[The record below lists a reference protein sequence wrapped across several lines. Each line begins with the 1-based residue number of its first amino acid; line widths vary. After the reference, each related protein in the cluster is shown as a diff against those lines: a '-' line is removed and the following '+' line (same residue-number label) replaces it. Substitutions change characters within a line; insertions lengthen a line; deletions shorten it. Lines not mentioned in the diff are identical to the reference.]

1 MHTVGLTLNIIA
13 RELRPFG
20 RVVRVLRDN
29 PSFHSARL
37 FLEGRAFASGILY
50 VCQTRDEVR
59 AVHAAG
65 CHAVF
70 AAGAADDSGGGSREG
85 EHETV
90 GDPQRECEG
99 EGAIANAREGAGSNA
114 SADENANAVMPAEAG
129 GCEDAALVVL
139 GGASALEVFDALLET
154 FSRFSQW
161 TDAMDRICQTGGSI
175 QQLIDVSEPF
185 LINNVVVLDPA
196 LKLLGYTKGVPC
208 DDPITQ
214 ELIAHGYHTEDNIR
228 KFKLHKRFKPWAE
241 ARGFIVNDS
250 FEICKYVTVARS
262 FASRSAFSLI
272 MVMMCNV
279 VEPEPYIL
287 DAYEMFAE
295 RIGFYALRDYPGDKP
310 SGSVVDTFL
319 KDLINGQVEGE
330 EAVSERCKFAG
341 IPLQARFS
349 LFYIAAGDSPVPS
362 RRLLADVSR
371 VVAPAKTLLMD
382 DDAVVVL
389 SFDSSSQH
397 ARPWSDAGVADNT
410 DNVKSIDERLEKM
423 LARYELICG
432 KSAPFTHL
440 SQTSV
445 AYKQA
450 QQACMLGGRV
460 YGSGGVGRTLSGGSA
475 KDAQGTKDA
484 KDTAAVLSSL
494 CMPKASGSPNAIG
507 CVFRFD
513 DLSAAYLASLLS
525 EEQAQ
530 VLGMTRAHA
539 LLEAIARADA
549 RSNTDNYEFLRAYLA
564 YERRTSVVAERLHMH
579 RNNVNYRIGRIEEQF
594 GLDTDNPELRIQ
606 LLLAYK
612 LRDAF
617 QDLG

>member
-1 MHTVGLTLNIIA
+1 MGLTLNIIA
-13 RELRPFG
+13 HELKPFG
-20 RVVRVLRDN
+20 RVVRVVQEN
-29 PSFHSARL
+29 PSFYSARL
-37 FLEGRAFASGILY
+37 FLEGRAFARGILY
-50 VCQTRDEVR
+50 VCQTPDEVR

-70 AAGAADDSGGGSREG
+70 AAGAVRDSDESARESAC
-85 EHETV
+85 EIAEP
-90 GDPQRECEG
+90 GDPGCEG
-99 EGAIANAREGAGSNA
+99 
-114 SADENANAVMPAEAG
+114 
-129 GCEDAALVVL
+129 AALVVI
-139 GGASALEVFDALLET
+139 GGVSALEVFDALLET

-161 TDAMDRICQTGGSI
+161 TAAMDRICQTGGSI
-175 QQLIDVSEPF
+175 QQLIDASEPF

-250 FEICKYVTVARS
+250 YEICKYVTVARS

-272 MVMMCNV
+272 VVMMCNV
-279 VEPEPYIL
+279 VEPEPYLL

-330 EAVSERCKFAG
+330 DAVSERCKFAG
-341 IPLQARFS
+341 IPLEARFS
-349 LFYIAAGDSPVPS
+349 LYYIAAGESPVPS

-389 SFDSSSQH
+389 SFAPSSDPI
-397 ARPWSDAGVADNT
+397 RPWRELGGAEKAER
-410 DNVKSIDERLEKM
+410 IDERLGKM
-423 LARYELICG
+423 LARYELTCG
-432 KSAPFTHL
+432 KSAAFAHL

-450 QQACMLGGRV
+450 QQACLLGGRV
-460 YGSGGVGRTLSGGSA
+460 NRARDGKGLRGATIMP
-475 KDAQGTKDA
+475 
-484 KDTAAVLSSL
+484 SSL
-494 CMPKASGSPNAIG
+494 CMPGIPDSPDALG
-507 CVFRFD
+507 RVYRFD
-513 DLSAAYLASLLS
+513 DLSTAYLTNLLT
-525 EEQAQ
+525 EEQVE
-530 VLGMTRAHA
+530 VLNMTRAGA
-539 LLEAIARADA
+539 LLDAIACADA
-549 RSNTDNYEFLRAYLA
+549 RSNADNYEFLRAYLT

-594 GLDTDNPELRIQ
+594 GLDTDNPVLRTQ
-606 LLLAYK
+606 LLMAYQ

-617 QDLG
+617 QNLG